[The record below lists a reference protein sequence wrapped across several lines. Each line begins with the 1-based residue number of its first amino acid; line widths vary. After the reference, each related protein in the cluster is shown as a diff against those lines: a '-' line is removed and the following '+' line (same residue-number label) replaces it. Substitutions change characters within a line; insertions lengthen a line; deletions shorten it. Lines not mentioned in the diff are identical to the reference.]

1 MTIAAVC
8 RPIADAS
15 VSIAAAYKPIA
26 AEQRRH
32 RNMKKYMKYEIYELT
47 LLTVVHS

>member
-15 VSIAAAYKPIA
+15 VSIAAAYGPIA
-26 AEQRRH
+26 AAQ
-32 RNMKKYMKYEIYELT
+32 KYMKK
-47 LLTVVHS
+47 

>member
-15 VSIAAAYKPIA
+15 VSIAAAYEPIA

-32 RNMKKYMKYEIYELT
+32 GNI
-47 LLTVVHS
+47 

>member
-15 VSIAAAYKPIA
+15 VSIAAAYKPIDG
-26 AEQRRH
+26 
-32 RNMKKYMKYEIYELT
+32 NSVGIEIYEEIYKI
-47 LLTVVHS
+47 

>member
-1 MTIAAVC
+1 MTIAVVC

-15 VSIAAAYKPIA
+15 VSLAAAYGPIA
-26 AEQRRH
+26 VELWYTWL
-32 RNMKKYMKYEIYELT
+32 NLDVGIEIYELT